1 MASREP
7 GRGSTLV
14 ASLAMDRQRALG
26 IGLVLVAGIG
36 FASGSIFATLAYA
49 EDLGWLSLMA
59 WRFMIGAGAGWAW
72 VAVSARRRR
81 AVRALPRRQ
90 LAVALGLGAVYTG
103 NAGAYYAG
111 IETIPAALAGVLV
124 YLYPIFVALL
134 SLRFA
139 TRLSGRRPW
148 FALGLALLGV
158 VLALGGFD
166 VSAGIPW
173 AGLLLILAS
182 AAIYSVWIVLSARL
196 AGERRDRLGREAPA
210 EGAQAHDAAVMTAVM
225 MLSSAAVFAALATL
239 AGAPPDPRTIPGSAW
254 PYLIGIGVVAS
265 FLAIQTLYAGA
276 KRIGA
281 AQAALVST
289 TEPVF
294 IVLMAFV
301 VLDQRLGPIQLVG
314 AGLILLGVI
323 IAQTGPRP
331 VGAPQPAMPLEAE
344 MGTPLVSAPRR
355 PTWRGRRR

>member
-1 MASREP
+1 
-7 GRGSTLV
+7 
-14 ASLAMDRQRALG
+14 MDGQRALG

-36 FASGSIFATLAYA
+36 FASGSIFATLSYD
-49 EDLGWLSLMA
+49 EGLGWLTLMA
-59 WRFMIGAGAGWAW
+59 WRFLIGAGAAWLW
-72 VAVSARRRR
+72 VAASARRRA

-90 LAVALGLGAVYTG
+90 VLVALGLGALYTG
-103 NAGAYYAG
+103 NAGTYYAG

-166 VSAGIPW
+166 VSGGVPW
-173 AGLLLILAS
+173 QGLLLILAS

-196 AGERRDRLGREAPA
+196 SGERRDRLGSEAPA
-210 EGAQAHDAAVMTAVM
+210 HTAPAHDAAVTTAVM
-225 MLSSAAVFAALATL
+225 MLASAAVFSALGAL
-239 AGAPPDPRTIPGSAW
+239 AGAPPDPRAIPSAAW
-254 PYLIGIGVVAS
+254 PYLLGIGLIAS

-301 VLDQRLGPIQLVG
+301 FLDQRLGPIQLVG
-314 AGLILLGVI
+314 AGLILVAVV
-323 IAQTGPRP
+323 IAQTGQRP
-331 VGAPQPAMPLEAE
+331 AGAPQPATPLEAE
-344 MGTPLVSAPRR
+344 IEAA
-355 PTWRGRRR
+355 